1 MEIIFLKCDSFFEV
15 RVLDRTQLNNP
26 RQARLVNDI
35 TTNQKGL
42 YFKRNYILA
51 AISVISIGVF
61 RNSRKTHE
69 RFQVK
74 EAFKHMFKS
83 TAMFQTKYM
92 LGYFTESGCFP

>member
-1 MEIIFLKCDSFFEV
+1 MKCDSLFEV
-15 RVLDRTQLNNP
+15 RVVHRTQLNNP
-26 RQARLVNDI
+26 GQARLVNEI
-35 TTNQKGL
+35 TTNLKGL

-51 AISVISIGVF
+51 AISVISIGIF
-61 RNSRKTHE
+61 RNSRKTHD

-92 LGYFTESGCFP
+92 LGYFTESGYYS